1 MFLIEKIRPMNET
14 IPPPLEWSLF
24 DTHCHFDFPPFTA
37 TPELE
42 LQKAAQ
48 HWVRRLVVP
57 SIGPQ
62 DWQAV
67 TELAQ
72 RFPSTIYYALG
83 FHPLYLDASSPTHL
97 PALEKALMQAEQA
110 CVAVGECGLDG
121 MIDVDVALQEQM
133 LIAQLSMASQAKLP
147 VILHSRRTH
156 NRLLQLL
163 KQQRFQQ
170 GGVLHA
176 FSGSVQE
183 AQQFVDLGF
192 KIGVGGVITYPRAN
206 KTRQAIA
213 ALPVEHIVLE
223 TDAPDMPLNGFQG
236 QANHPAQLAK
246 VLETLA
252 ELKGVSAQYL
262 APILWQNSQMLFGL
276 CEQNRNKM

>member
-1 MFLIEKIRPMNET
+1 MNVMT
-14 IPPPLEWSLF
+14 PNQPEWPLF
-24 DTHCHFDFPPFTA
+24 DTHCHFDFAPFTA
-37 TPELE
+37 DPEFE
-42 LQKAAQ
+42 LQRAAEQ
-48 HWVRRLVVP
+48 GVQRLLVP

-67 TELAQ
+67 AELAQ

-97 PALEKALMQAEQA
+97 PTLEKALMQAEQA

-133 LIAQLSMASQAKLP
+133 LIAQLSIASQAKLP

>member
-1 MFLIEKIRPMNET
+1 MTQSL
-14 IPPPLEWSLF
+14 LEVSLF
-24 DTHCHFDFPPFTA
+24 DTHCHFDFAPFTA
-37 TPELE
+37 EPELE
-42 LQKAAQ
+42 LQRAAEQ
-48 HWVRRLVVP
+48 GVKRLLIP
-57 SIGPQ
+57 SVGPQ

-67 TELAQ
+67 AELAQ

-83 FHPLYLDASSPTHL
+83 FHPLYLNSSSPAHL
-97 PALEKALMQAEQA
+97 PELEKALMKAEHA

-121 MIDVDVALQEQM
+121 MINVDAQLQEQM
-133 LIAQLSMASQAKLP
+133 LIAQLALASQARLP

-176 FSGSVQE
+176 FSGSLQE
-183 AQQFVDLGF
+183 AHQFVDLGF

-213 ALPVEHIVLE
+213 ALATEHLVLE

-236 QANHPAQLAK
+236 QANHPAQLTK

-252 ELKGVSAQYL
+252 QLKDVSVESL
-262 APILWQNSQMLFGL
+262 APILWQTSQTVFGL
-276 CEQNRNKM
+276 CKQNQNKM

>member
-1 MFLIEKIRPMNET
+1 MFLIVKIRQMSEMT
-14 IPPPLEWSLF
+14 QSLLEVSLF
-24 DTHCHFDFPPFTA
+24 DTHCHFDFAPFTA
-37 TPELE
+37 EPELE
-42 LQKAAQ
+42 LQRAAEQ
-48 HWVRRLVVP
+48 GVKRLLIP
-57 SIGPQ
+57 SVGPQ

-67 TELAQ
+67 AELAQ

-83 FHPLYLDASSPTHL
+83 FHPLYLDSSSPAHL
-97 PALEKALMQAEQA
+97 PELEKALMKAEHA

-121 MIDVDVALQEQM
+121 MINVDAQLQEQM
-133 LIAQLSMASQAKLP
+133 LIAQLALASQARLP

-176 FSGSVQE
+176 FSGSLQE
-183 AQQFVDLGF
+183 AHQFVDLGF

-213 ALPVEHIVLE
+213 ALATEHLVLE

-236 QANHPAQLAK
+236 QANHPAQLTK

-252 ELKGVSAQYL
+252 QLKDVSVESL
-262 APILWQNSQMLFGL
+262 APILWQTSQTVFGL
-276 CEQNRNKM
+276 CKQNQNKM

>member
-1 MFLIEKIRPMNET
+1 MNVMT
-14 IPPPLEWSLF
+14 PNQPEWPLF
-24 DTHCHFDFPPFTA
+24 DTHCHFDVAPFTA
-37 TPELE
+37 DPEFE
-42 LQKAAQ
+42 LQRAAEQ
-48 HWVRRLVVP
+48 GVQRLLVP

-67 TELAQ
+67 AELVQ

-97 PALEKALMQAEQA
+97 PTLEKALMQAEQA

-121 MIDVDVALQEQM
+121 MIDIDAKLQEQV
-133 LIAQLSMASQAKLP
+133 LIAQLTLASQAKLP

-163 KQQRFQQ
+163 KQQRFRQ

-176 FSGSVQE
+176 FSGSLQE

-213 ALPVEHIVLE
+213 ALAPEHLVLE

-236 QANHPAQLAK
+236 QANHPAQLPK

-262 APILWQNSQMLFGL
+262 AQILWKSSQTLFGL

>member
-1 MFLIEKIRPMNET
+1 MSKMTQSL
-14 IPPPLEWSLF
+14 LEVSLF
-24 DTHCHFDFPPFTA
+24 DTHCHFDFAPFTA
-37 TPELE
+37 EPELE
-42 LQKAAQ
+42 LQRAAEQ
-48 HWVRRLVVP
+48 GVKRLLIPAV
-57 SIGPQ
+57 GPQ

-67 TELAQ
+67 AELAQ

-83 FHPLYLDASSPTHL
+83 FHPLYLDSSSPTHL
-97 PALEKALMQAEQA
+97 PQLEAALMKAEHA

-121 MIDVDVALQEQM
+121 MIDIDAKLQEQV
-133 LIAQLSMASQAKLP
+133 LIAQLTLASQAKLP

-163 KQQRFQQ
+163 KQQRFRQ

-176 FSGSVQE
+176 FSGSLQE

-213 ALPVEHIVLE
+213 ALAPEHLVLE

-236 QANHPAQLAK
+236 QANHPAQLPK

-262 APILWQNSQMLFGL
+262 AQILWKSSQTLFGL

>member
-1 MFLIEKIRPMNET
+1 MFLIVKIRQMSEMT
-14 IPPPLEWSLF
+14 RSLLEVSLF
-24 DTHCHFDFPPFTA
+24 DTHCHFDFAPFNA
-37 TPELE
+37 EPELE
-42 LQKAAQ
+42 LQRAAVQ
-48 HWVRRLVVP
+48 GVKRLLIP
-57 SIGPQ
+57 SVGPQ

-67 TELAQ
+67 AELAQ

-83 FHPLYLDASSPTHL
+83 FHPLYLDSSSPAHL
-97 PALEKALMQAEQA
+97 PELEKALMKAEHA

-121 MIDVDVALQEQM
+121 MINVDAQLQEQM
-133 LIAQLSMASQAKLP
+133 LIAQLALASQARLP

-176 FSGSVQE
+176 FSGSLQE
-183 AQQFVDLGF
+183 AHQFVDLGF

-213 ALPVEHIVLE
+213 ALATEHLVLE

-236 QANHPAQLAK
+236 QANHPAQLTK

-252 ELKGVSAQYL
+252 QLKDVSVESL
-262 APILWQNSQMLFGL
+262 APILWQTSQTVFGL
-276 CEQNRNKM
+276 CKQNQNKM

>member
-1 MFLIEKIRPMNET
+1 MTQSL
-14 IPPPLEWSLF
+14 LEVSLF
-24 DTHCHFDFPPFTA
+24 DTHCHFDFAPFTA
-37 TPELE
+37 EPELE
-42 LQKAAQ
+42 LQRAAEQ
-48 HWVRRLVVP
+48 GVKRLLIP
-57 SIGPQ
+57 SVGPQ

-67 TELAQ
+67 AELAQ

-83 FHPLYLDASSPTHL
+83 FHPLYLNPSSPAHL
-97 PALEKALMQAEQA
+97 PELEKALMKAEHA

-121 MIDVDVALQEQM
+121 MINVDAQLQEQM
-133 LIAQLSMASQAKLP
+133 LIAQLALASQARLP

-176 FSGSVQE
+176 FSGSLQE
-183 AQQFVDLGF
+183 AHQFVDLGF

-213 ALPVEHIVLE
+213 ALATEHLVLE

-236 QANHPAQLAK
+236 QANHPAQLTK

-252 ELKGVSAQYL
+252 QLKDVSVESL
-262 APILWQNSQMLFGL
+262 APILWQTSQTLFGL
-276 CEQNRNKM
+276 CKQNQNKM

>member
-1 MFLIEKIRPMNET
+1 MFLIEKIRPMNVMT
-14 IPPPLEWSLF
+14 PNQPEWALF
-24 DTHCHFDFPPFTA
+24 DTHCHFDFAPFTA
-37 TPELE
+37 EPELE
-42 LQKAAQ
+42 LQRAAEQ
-48 HWVRRLVVP
+48 GVQRLLVP
-57 SIGPQ
+57 SVGPQ
-62 DWQAV
+62 DWQAAA
-67 TELAQ
+67 ELAQ

-83 FHPLYLDASSPTHL
+83 FHPLYLDSSSPAHL
-97 PALEKALMQAEQA
+97 PELEKALMKAEHA

-121 MIDVDVALQEQM
+121 MINVDAQLQEPM
-133 LIAQLSMASQAKLP
+133 LIAQLALASQARLP

-163 KQQRFQQ
+163 KQQRFRQ

-176 FSGSVQE
+176 FSGSLQE

-213 ALPVEHIVLE
+213 ALAPEHLVLE

-236 QANHPAQLAK
+236 RANHPAQLPK

-252 ELKGVSAQYL
+252 ELKGVSTQYL
-262 APILWQNSQMLFGL
+262 APILWKSSQTLFGL

>member
-1 MFLIEKIRPMNET
+1 VFLIVKIRQMSEMT
-14 IPPPLEWSLF
+14 RSLLEVSLF
-24 DTHCHFDFPPFTA
+24 DTHCHFDFAPFTA
-37 TPELE
+37 EPELE
-42 LQKAAQ
+42 LQRAAEQ
-48 HWVRRLVVP
+48 GVKRLLIP
-57 SIGPQ
+57 SVGPQ

-67 TELAQ
+67 AELAQ

-83 FHPLYLDASSPTHL
+83 FHPLYLDSSSPAHL
-97 PALEKALMQAEQA
+97 PELEKALMKAEHA

-121 MIDVDVALQEQM
+121 MINVDAQLQEQM
-133 LIAQLSMASQAKLP
+133 LIAQLALASQARLP

-176 FSGSVQE
+176 FSGSLQE
-183 AQQFVDLGF
+183 AHQFVDLGF

-206 KTRQAIA
+206 KTRQTIA
-213 ALPVEHIVLE
+213 ALATEHLVLE

-236 QANHPAQLAK
+236 QANHPAQLIK
-246 VLETLA
+246 VLDTLA
-252 ELKGVSAQYL
+252 QLKDVSVESL
-262 APILWQNSQMLFGL
+262 APILWQTSQTVFGL
-276 CEQNRNKM
+276 CKQNQNKM

>member
-1 MFLIEKIRPMNET
+1 MSEMTRSL
-14 IPPPLEWSLF
+14 LEVSLF
-24 DTHCHFDFPPFTA
+24 DTHCHFDFAPFTA
-37 TPELE
+37 EPELE
-42 LQKAAQ
+42 LQRAAEQ
-48 HWVRRLVVP
+48 GVKRLLIP
-57 SIGPQ
+57 SVGPQ

-67 TELAQ
+67 AELAQ

-83 FHPLYLDASSPTHL
+83 FHPLYLDSSSPAHL
-97 PALEKALMQAEQA
+97 PELEKALMKAEHA

-121 MIDVDVALQEQM
+121 MINVDAQLQEQM
-133 LIAQLSMASQAKLP
+133 LIAQLALASQARLP

-176 FSGSVQE
+176 FSGSLQE
-183 AQQFVDLGF
+183 AHQFVDLGF

-206 KTRQAIA
+206 KTRQTIA
-213 ALPVEHIVLE
+213 ALATEHLVLE

-236 QANHPAQLAK
+236 QANHPAQLIK
-246 VLETLA
+246 VLDTLA
-252 ELKGVSAQYL
+252 QLKDVSVESL
-262 APILWQNSQMLFGL
+262 APILWQTSQTVFGL
-276 CEQNRNKM
+276 CKQNQNKM

>member
-1 MFLIEKIRPMNET
+1 MTQSL
-14 IPPPLEWSLF
+14 LEVSLF
-24 DTHCHFDFPPFTA
+24 DTHCHFDFAPFTA
-37 TPELE
+37 EPELE
-42 LQKAAQ
+42 LQRAAEQ
-48 HWVRRLVVP
+48 GVKRLLIP
-57 SIGPQ
+57 SVGPQ

-67 TELAQ
+67 AELAQ

-83 FHPLYLDASSPTHL
+83 FHPLYLDSSSPAHL
-97 PALEKALMQAEQA
+97 PELEKALMKAEHA

-121 MIDVDVALQEQM
+121 MINVDAQLQEQM
-133 LIAQLSMASQAKLP
+133 LIAQLVLASQGRLP

-176 FSGSVQE
+176 FSGSLQE
-183 AQQFVDLGF
+183 AHQFVDLGF

-213 ALPVEHIVLE
+213 ALATEHLVLE

-236 QANHPAQLAK
+236 QANHPAQLTK

-252 ELKGVSAQYL
+252 QLKDVSVESL
-262 APILWQNSQMLFGL
+262 APILWQTSQTLFGL
-276 CEQNRNKM
+276 CKQNQNKM